1 MSELTKQTKTLTGRV
16 ISNKMDKTV
25 VVLIERKVPHP
36 KYGKFVKRLT
46 KIFAHD
52 ENNQYNEGDF
62 IVIKE
67 TRPRSK
73 KKSWE
78 VVEAVEQA

>member
-1 MSELTKQTKTLTGRV
+1 MSELTKQTKTLMGRV

-25 VVLIERKVPHP
+25 VVLIERMVPHP
-36 KYGKFVKRLT
+36 KYGKLVKRLT

-52 ENNQYNEGDF
+52 ENNQYTEGDF
-62 IVIKE
+62 IEIKE

-78 VVEAVEQA
+78 VVQTVKHA